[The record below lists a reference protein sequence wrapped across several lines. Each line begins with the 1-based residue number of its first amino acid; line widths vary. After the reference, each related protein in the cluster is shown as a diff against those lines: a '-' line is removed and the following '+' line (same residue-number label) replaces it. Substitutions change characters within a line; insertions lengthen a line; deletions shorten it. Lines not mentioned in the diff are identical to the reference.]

1 MRKLLLSLLIIL
13 IFVVLSTTVTNSYV
27 LKIIIKGPVEVLVI
41 TNDSSIFLHNS
52 TLLTF
57 NRSVII
63 SVSPLNPGYYVE
75 INGTRYIEYTRAIN
89 SSETL
94 NITAIPEFVKVSL
107 NLNGSGNI
115 RVTFSNG
122 SSIIM
127 NKSTEFYALN
137 NSLLY
142 IYSSKTMFINNITTN
157 FYILALNNNIT
168 LNITFLN
175 DKSSSADNVS
185 NSQGFIGIGLGLIA
199 LSFYLFLKKRQQ

>member
-1 MRKLLLSLLIIL
+1 MKKLLLLVLISIAL
-13 IFVVLSTTVTNSYV
+13 FTIVTNSYT
-27 LKIIIKGPVEVLVI
+27 LKIIVRGPVEVLVI
-41 TNDSSIFLHNS
+41 TNSSSIFLHNS

-75 INGTRYIEYTRAIN
+75 INGTKYTEYTRAIN

-107 NLNGSGNI
+107 NLSGSGKI
-115 RVTFSNG
+115 RLTFSNG
-122 SSIIM
+122 SSIIV

-142 IYSSKTMFINNITTN
+142 IYSSKTMFINNVTTN

-175 DKSSSADNVS
+175 NKSSSAGNVS

-199 LSFYLFLKKRQQ
+199 LSFYLFFKKRQQ